1 MVELGAEKPTA
12 TCDENFCRKT
22 SGKRDPP
29 GEHTVAVIGLT
40 KGPSCAKVKIIPPL
54 AFSEQADVM
63 NWNHYN
69 IELIIKMIM
78 IMLILIQY
86 KYI

>member
-1 MVELGAEKPTA
+1 MELGAEKPIA
-12 TCDENFCRKT
+12 TRDENFCRKT
-22 SGKRDPP
+22 SGKRDLP

-63 NWNHYN
+63 SWNNYN
-69 IELIIKMIM
+69 NELIIKMIM
-78 IMLILIQY
+78 IMLIFNTI
-86 KYI
+86 